1 MAGIRV
7 LLPLPDLEHR
17 TITTL
22 SQIYVHRRGQI
33 PGSLGTNMTS
43 SIFHDRSRKLMKSK
57 SYFVHPQALVE
68 TDNIGE
74 GTRVWAFAHVMQGA
88 TVGRNCNICDHA
100 FVESGVI
107 IGDGVTIKNGVAI
120 WDGVSLGNHVFV
132 GPNAVFTNDLNP
144 RAEVKKGHDQFVP
157 THIQE
162 GATIGA
168 NATIVCGVTL
178 GRYAFVGAGTVVIR
192 DVPSYALSSA
202 IPRRQIGYMCECGET
217 LPESLTCVCGNR
229 FESAEFGLTTAR

>member
-1 MAGIRV
+1 
-7 LLPLPDLEHR
+7 
-17 TITTL
+17 
-22 SQIYVHRRGQI
+22 
-33 PGSLGTNMTS
+33 
-43 SIFHDRSRKLMKSK
+43 MKSS

-68 TDNIGE
+68 TESIGE

-88 TVGRNCNICDHA
+88 RIGRNCNICDHS
-100 FVESGVI
+100 FVESNVV

-120 WDGVSLGNHVFV
+120 WDGVTLGNHVFV

-192 DVPSYALSSA
+192 DVPSYGLVVGN
-202 IPRRQIGYMCECGET
+202 PGRQIGYMCECGER
-217 LPESLTCVCGNR
+217 LPESLVCVCGNR
-229 FESAEFGLTTAR
+229 FESAEFGLRKVAAAAVPIAAGSR

>member
-1 MAGIRV
+1 
-7 LLPLPDLEHR
+7 
-17 TITTL
+17 
-22 SQIYVHRRGQI
+22 
-33 PGSLGTNMTS
+33 
-43 SIFHDRSRKLMKSK
+43 MKPN

-68 TDNIGE
+68 TDSIGE

-88 TVGRNCNICDHA
+88 TVGQNCNICDHA
-100 FVESGVI
+100 FVESGVV

-120 WDGVSLGNHVFV
+120 WDGVTLASHVFV

-157 THIQE
+157 THVQE

-178 GRYAFVGAGTVVIR
+178 GRYCFVGAGTVVIR
-192 DVPSYALSSA
+192 DVPPYALVVGNPA
-202 IPRRQIGYMCECGET
+202 RQIGYMCECGES
-217 LPESLTCVCGNR
+217 LPESLACVCGNR
-229 FESAEFGLTTAR
+229 FEPSEFGLHKTVSAAAPVSAISR